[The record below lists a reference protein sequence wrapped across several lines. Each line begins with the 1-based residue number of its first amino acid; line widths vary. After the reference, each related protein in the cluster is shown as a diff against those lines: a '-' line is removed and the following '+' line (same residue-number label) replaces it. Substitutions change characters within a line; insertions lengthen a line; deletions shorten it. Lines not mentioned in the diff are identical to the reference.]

1 MTTTDDKIIKTRQ
14 KMYQMDRGNFDDIC
28 FTVFRCPSC
37 GNETMD
43 LTLLPIVDKEDY
55 SDIDVQRIQELTL
68 AKIFDADF
76 DFLHEKGNCD
86 CTQNPTLE
94 LRSVIYCYNQG
105 NIDYHNYIDYPF
117 ETIKKYQFNLIDT
130 VPNKTFLFFDTETT
144 GLPKN
149 WKASYKDL
157 NNWPRIVQI
166 AWIIADINGSIIERK
181 NYIIKPNG
189 FSIPEEAMKVHK
201 ISTQKA
207 LQQGQELDFVLNQFN
222 DCVNKS
228 DTIIAHNLSFDLN
241 VIASELFR
249 SNIDSDIMDKE
260 QICTME
266 STINYCKLPGNYGY
280 KYPKLSELYQKLFHS
295 DFDEAHDASVDIKA
309 TFKCFY
315 ELIKNKT
322 IKL

>member
-1 MTTTDDKIIKTRQ
+1 MTTPDNKIIKTRQ
-14 KMYQMDRGNFDDIC
+14 EMYQIDRENFDDIC

-37 GNETMD
+37 GSETMD
-43 LTLLPIVDKEDY
+43 LTLLPIVDKEQY
-55 SDIDVQRIQELTL
+55 SDIDVQNTQELTL

-76 DFLHEKGNCD
+76 DFLHEIGNCD
-86 CTQNPTLE
+86 CTLRPTLE

-105 NIDYHNYIDYPF
+105 NTDYHNYIDYPF
-117 ETIKKYQFNLIDT
+117 ETIKKFQINLTDT
-130 VPNKTFLFFDTETT
+130 SSAKTFLFFDTETT

-149 WKASYKDL
+149 WKASYKEL
-157 NNWPRIVQI
+157 NNWPRLVQI
-166 AWIIADINGSIIERK
+166 AWIISDVNGSIIEQN

-189 FSIPEEAMKVHK
+189 YSIPEDATEIHK

-207 LQQGQELDFVLNQFN
+207 LQYGHELDFVLNQFN

-228 DTIIAHNLSFDLN
+228 DIIVAHNLSFDLN
-241 VIASELFR
+241 VIASEMFR
-249 SNIDSDIMDKE
+249 SNINSDIFDKE

-266 STINYCKLPGNYGY
+266 STINFCKLPGNYGY
-280 KYPKLSELYQKLFHS
+280 KFPKLSELYQKLFYS
-295 DFDEAHDASVDIKA
+295 TFDEAHDASVDIKA

-315 ELIKNKT
+315 ELLKNKT

>member
-1 MTTTDDKIIKTRQ
+1 MTTPDNKIIKTRQ

-37 GNETMD
+37 GSETMD

-55 SDIDVQRIQELTL
+55 SDIDVQRTQELTL

-130 VPNKTFLFFDTETT
+130 VSSKTFLFFDTETT

-149 WKASYKDL
+149 WKASYKDM

-166 AWIIADINGSIIERK
+166 AWIFADINGSIIEQK

-189 FSIPEEAMKVHK
+189 FSIPEEALKVHK

-241 VIASELFR
+241 VIASEMFR

-260 QICTME
+260 QICTLE
-266 STINYCKLPGNYGY
+266 STIN
-280 KYPKLSELYQKLFHS
+280 
-295 DFDEAHDASVDIKA
+295 
-309 TFKCFY
+309 
-315 ELIKNKT
+315 
-322 IKL
+322 